1 MAEDD
6 CGATFA
12 LAQGDEVEII
22 PVMIDVTDSA
32 MSAMEG
38 AMSSSDGDD
47 VLVVSVLGGGCS
59 GFMYDLDFCQPGG
72 EDGDRAFDFDGIS
85 LYCDRKSYLF
95 VIGTRLDWEDSLQST
110 GFVFKNPNETGACGC
125 GESVLF

>member
-1 MAEDD
+1 MTGLTISDEALEQAMALRNKLNKPEDW
-6 CGATFA
+6 G
-12 LAQGDEVEII
+12 IRI
-22 PVMIDVTDSA
+22 
-32 MSAMEG
+32 
-38 AMSSSDGDD
+38 
-47 VLVVSVLGGGCS
+47 SVRGGGCS